1 MIEYR
6 ARDRSIRTGS
16 TERKEELMCDNLNR
30 RQFIEKS
37 GAAVAGSLMFAQ
49 CGSKNG
55 TNTDGN
61 NGSDP
66 LAGKKMV
73 CPCHGSQFDV
83 NGNVLAGPASSP
95 LAKISASLSNNTL
108 TVGGEN
114 GVVLDL
120 TLDANKALQNTGG
133 ALKVNNVPGQN
144 LPVIVIRTS
153 ETEFVA
159 VSSRCTHQGC
169 EIGLPG

>member
-1 MIEYR
+1 VPVYQATLPRENSIEL
-6 ARDRSIRTGS
+6 
-16 TERKEELMCDNLNR
+16 KEANMCASLNR
-30 RQFIEKS
+30 RKFIEKS
-37 GAAVAGSLMFAQ
+37 SVAVAGSLMLTQ
-49 CGSKNG
+49 CGNRSE

-61 NGSDP
+61 NESDP

-83 NGNVLAGPASSP
+83 NGNVLAGPATSP
-95 LAKISASLSNNTL
+95 LTTVSTSLSDNEL
-108 TVGGEN
+108 TVGGDN

-120 TLDANKALQNTGG
+120 TLEANKALQNVGG
-133 ALKVNNVPGQN
+133 AQKVINVPGQV
-144 LPVIVIRTS
+144 LPVIVIRKS
-153 ETEFVA
+153 ETEFIA